1 MARLRWTTQAADDIE
16 AICEFVSRDSIYY
29 AKIFARDVIDA
40 VANLETFPLSGRV
53 IPEFGDEALRELILG
68 NYRVLYRTHP
78 DLVEILAVYH
88 SARLLIF
95 ENLK

>member
-40 VANLETFPLSGRV
+40 VANLETFPPGIKVVLFFFAIV
-53 IPEFGDEALRELILG
+53 IPL
-68 NYRVLYRTHP
+68 VPHP
-78 DLVEILAVYH
+78 LVC
-88 SARLLIF
+88 
-95 ENLK
+95 